1 MPHTVNRSRARLR
14 AAALALA
21 AAAMLAV
28 VLAGASSADA
38 ATRCALGNT
47 GLLEVHM
54 TESGDNAS
62 FAVANGTIGISGRTS
77 TVTCTG
83 GTPTTRTVDTI
94 LVVDD
99 SDKLSTPAGNDGTTT
114 TSIIEPGLF
123 GPGKTEEPFSE
134 DEIEFLVDTRNG
146 SDNLTVG
153 GQGQQRIVV
162 GNDGL
167 NFNFD
172 EDRDVIGMPFDDIRV
187 FGSSGHND
195 FLSGRGGDGT
205 GPALSTASFFGILP
219 FGGDDIVLGSDMP
232 AGDSLEGGD
241 GNDTIEGFTGP
252 DTINGGPGNDTL
264 DGAAGDDT
272 FIPSIG
278 DDKIRGGAGS
288 DTTDFR
294 FAGKGVTVDLA
305 RAGAQDTGEGNDS
318 FADVE
323 NVTGSQLFGDRLAG
337 TAGAN
342 VLDGIG
348 GDDVLEGRG
357 DADDLRGGDGT
368 DTVSYAGAAAG
379 VAVDLARI
387 TQAGGER
394 LNAIESAI
402 GSPFADTLS
411 GNAAANRIT
420 GGAGA
425 DTIAAGDGADR
436 IEIRDD
442 EGDRASCGAGADSAV
457 SDRRTLDAVDAD
469 CETVDALPEPQTG
482 DPTGTPDTSL
492 SFTLDGAKQQRVLR
506 QGAVRVTLQ
515 CPLEDC
521 TAVASASGK
530 VRAVALRL
538 RPRSIA
544 VAAGPARTVALRLST
559 KQRRALRKALAA
571 GKRPRITVTAE
582 ARDAAGNTVRS
593 TLRVTARR

>member
-1 MPHTVNRSRARLR
+1 MPSIAHRSQARI
-14 AAALALA
+14 AALALA
-21 AAAMLAV
+21 AAVLAV
-28 VLAGASSADA
+28 VPAGATSAHA
-38 ATRCALGNT
+38 ATRCALAN

-83 GTPTTRTVDTI
+83 GTPTTRTVDTV

-99 SDKLSTPAGNDGTTT
+99 SDKVSTPAGNDGTTT
-114 TSIIEPGLF
+114 VSIIEPGLF

-146 SDNLTVG
+146 SDNLTIG

-167 NFNFD
+167 NWNFD

-205 GPALSTASFFGILP
+205 GPALSTATFFGILP
-219 FGGDDIVLGSDMP
+219 FSGDDIVLGSDIP

-241 GNDTIEGFTGP
+241 GNDMIEGFAGP

-272 FIPSIG
+272 VIPSIG
-278 DDKIRGGAGS
+278 DDTIRGGADS
-288 DTTDFR
+288 DTVDFR
-294 FAGKGVTVDLA
+294 FAGNGVNVDLA
-305 RAGAQDTGEGNDS
+305 RSGAQATGEGSDS

-323 NVTGSQLFGDRLAG
+323 NVTGSQLFGDRLSG

-348 GDDVLEGRG
+348 GGDVLEGRG
-357 DADDLRGGDGT
+357 GADELRGGDGS
-368 DTVSYAGAAAG
+368 DTVSYAGAAG
-379 VAVDLARI
+379 PVTVDLARI
-387 TQAGGER
+387 TQSGGER
-394 LNAIESAI
+394 LNSIENAA
-402 GSPFADTLS
+402 GSPFADLLT
-411 GNAAANRIT
+411 GNAVANVIS

-425 DTIAAGDGADR
+425 DTIAAADGDDR
-436 IEIRDD
+436 VELRDG
-442 EGDRASCGAGADSAV
+442 EGDRAACGAGADSVVA
-457 SDRRTLDAVDAD
+457 DRRSLDAVEAD
-469 CETVDALPEPQTG
+469 CETVDALAEPEPEPQPG
-482 DPTGTPDTSL
+482 GSGGAPD
-492 SFTLDGAKQQRVLR
+492 
-506 QGAVRVTLQ
+506 
-515 CPLEDC
+515 
-521 TAVASASGK
+521 
-530 VRAVALRL
+530 
-538 RPRSIA
+538 
-544 VAAGPARTVALRLST
+544 
-559 KQRRALRKALAA
+559 
-571 GKRPRITVTAE
+571 
-582 ARDAAGNTVRS
+582 
-593 TLRVTARR
+593 